1 LGERHRVH
9 LLRALCQGEPPLSPG
24 GWGEGVDG
32 VRGRGRGRGRD
43 RGRAGSG
50 SDMSQFWDG
59 GGGDFLFFIFVANEI
74 WSCEK
79 VGNLQHE
86 AGCMSLSLW
95 WVCKKIIFCFLTL
108 IKLGI

>member
-1 LGERHRVH
+1 MGMVGCIPGGRTVLGERHRVH

-59 GGGDFLFFIFVANEI
+59 GGGGFYFC
-74 WSCEK
+74 SQR
-79 VGNLQHE
+79 NLE
-86 AGCMSLSLW
+86 SRKSWELVS
-95 WVCKKIIFCFLTL
+95 
-108 IKLGI
+108 